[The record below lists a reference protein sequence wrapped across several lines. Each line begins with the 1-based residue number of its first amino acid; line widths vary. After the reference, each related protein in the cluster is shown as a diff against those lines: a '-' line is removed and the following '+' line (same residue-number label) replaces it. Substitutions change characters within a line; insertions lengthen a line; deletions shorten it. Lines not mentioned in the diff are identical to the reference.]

1 MDGMTWMAS
10 AMRAAQSQLDTATH
24 NLANVASDGFRR
36 IHSSL
41 TLTGHGL
48 VTHESPDP
56 SQGGIRETGRT
67 LDLALIGPGTF
78 KTTPVIGPGASPVI
92 GAGAFRTSSVTG
104 VKASPV
110 IPSAAPQARSR
121 GTATILETRNGAFIR
136 DRNGYLADQTG
147 RRVLGTSGPIRL
159 SETARV
165 QPDGTIR
172 DAGRVVGRLPLPPGT
187 TVRSGALESSS
198 VDAIGET
205 LAVLTAQRA
214 FETAQK
220 TLVAIDQTREK
231 AVNDV
236 VRLK

>member
-1 MDGMTWMAS
+1 MTWMAS

-36 IHSSL
+36 IHSSI
-41 TLTGHGL
+41 TLTGYGL
-48 VTHESPDP
+48 VASESPDP

-78 KTTPVIGPGASPVI
+78 KTSPAPGPGTSPVIGPG
-92 GAGAFRTSSVTG
+92 T
-104 VKASPV
+104 SPV
-110 IPSAAPQARSR
+110 IPSVAPEARSR
-121 GTATILETRNGAFIR
+121 GTATILETRNGAFVR
-136 DRNGYLADQTG
+136 DRDGYLADQQG
-147 RRVLGTSGPIRL
+147 RRVQGTAGPIRL
-159 SETARV
+159 SETAHV

-172 DAGRVVGRLPLPPGT
+172 DDGRVVGRLPLPPGT